1 VSTRRTRRRDTWTVV
16 KDVAVTVIGLALIIR
31 EGWFVPPSD
40 FNLALLL
47 FGGLLAQ
54 IPGAQQLWALRTGS
68 PQSWQESEDSPPS
81 RSSSL
86 SGRGADDDH

>member
-1 VSTRRTRRRDTWTVV
+1 VSARRTRRRDTWTVV
-16 KDVAVTVIGLALIIR
+16 KDTVVTVIGLGLIVR
-31 EGWFVPPSD
+31 EGWLVPPAD

-68 PQSWQESEDSPPS
+68 PRSSEDSEDLPRS
-81 RSSSL
+81 RSPSSN
-86 SGRGADDDH
+86 GRRDDDDW